1 MRMPPRTYRAAAALP
16 GLMPSPE
23 APSMMLSP
31 AAAATAAAAAA
42 PFSTIASSSAVEA
55 AALTQRDHL
64 ASLASGGR
72 TVR

>member
-31 AAAATAAAAAA
+31 AAAATAAAA
-42 PFSTIASSSAVEA
+42 PFGAME
-55 AALTQRDHL
+55 AALTQRGDHL
-64 ASLASGGR
+64 ASLSSGGR